1 MLLQV
6 TVEPLYKGSENIIGH
21 QDFGH
26 VSIYQDT
33 LLAISF
39 GKIIMKL
46 VLPLIQLIMR
56 VLMPKR
62 QAKTCLFKLYYIN
75 SSI

>member
-21 QDFGH
+21 QDFGL
-26 VSIYQDT
+26 VSRQQDT

-39 GKIIMKL
+39 GKLMMKL
-46 VLPLIQLIMR
+46 VLPLNQLIMS
-56 VLMPKR
+56 VLKPKR
-62 QAKTCLFKLYYIN
+62 QANTCLFKFYYIN
-75 SSI
+75 YYI